1 MNKQIEKLI
10 EKLNNYLT
18 NWLQAHDF
26 DLVATLGADF
36 EYNHEASTIQYA
48 LAVSNAHDV
57 EFFELIHKEYPDIEA
72 CDNFVLSFFHE
83 LGHYNT
89 YEDWSDRDWFGYNM
103 FLMSRPSHKS
113 YYLYPIEWEATAW
126 GCEYILDHVDE
137 VQDFIN
143 GYVPI
148 VKQIIELIED

>member
-1 MNKQIEKLI
+1 MNKMNKLI
-10 EKLNNYLT
+10 KKLDNYLT

-26 DLVATLGADF
+26 DLVATMGADF
-36 EYNHEASTIQYA
+36 EYIDAENTIHYA
-48 LAVSNAHDV
+48 LVVPCDHDV
-57 EFFELIHKEYPDIEA
+57 EFFELVHKAYPDIEA

-89 YEDWSDRDWFGYNM
+89 FDQWSAREWVKYTA
-103 FLMSRPSHKS
+103 FLRSMPSCKN

-137 VQDFIN
+137 IQDFIN
-143 GYVPI
+143 GYMPI
-148 VKQIIELIED
+148 IKQIAQLIED